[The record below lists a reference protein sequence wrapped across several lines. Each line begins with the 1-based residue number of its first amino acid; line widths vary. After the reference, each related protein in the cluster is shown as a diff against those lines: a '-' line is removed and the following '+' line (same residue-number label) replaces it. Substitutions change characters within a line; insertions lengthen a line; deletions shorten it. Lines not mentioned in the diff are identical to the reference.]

1 MDDAR
6 TVHWR
11 RDASTSRT
19 VRLLWA
25 LGAGTFFAM
34 VLLIAFWRL
43 FDIAGEVGGPALTIS
58 ILETIALTAT
68 QLVLLAGLTALA
80 VTILALA
87 AAGDTGRRLERLTRS
102 LSLSS
107 PSDAKLMRAMDAAV
121 GAVVMGIVISV
132 LILAARVVAQSG
144 QFAVG
149 AGPFTGL
156 AAATLPLA
164 LLAIVL
170 SAFLQSVGALDLE
183 EGAIYLYEPEEAIDL
198 ETIDGARVRHIG
210 DTAILTLE
218 YSQPDGQYVPGPR
231 RLVVPSEIAREVT
244 ARVGPRR

>member
-19 VRLLWA
+19 VRVLWA

-34 VLLIAFWRL
+34 VLLVAFWRL
-43 FDIAGEVGGPALTIS
+43 FGLAGETGGRTVTVPT
-58 ILETIALTAT
+58 LETIEFTIT
-68 QLVLLAGLTALA
+68 QLVLLAGLTAVA

-87 AAGDTGRRLERLTRS
+87 AAGNTGRRLERLTRR
-102 LSLSS
+102 LPLSS
-107 PSDAKLMRAMDAAV
+107 PSDAKFTRAMDAAV
-121 GAVVMGIVISV
+121 GAVVMGAIISS
-132 LILAARVVAQSG
+132 LILVARIAAQGG

-164 LLAIVL
+164 LVAIVL

-218 YSQPDGQYVPGPR
+218 YAQPDGQYVPGPR

-244 ARVGPRR
+244 VLVGSRP